1 MSAFDEKKLR
11 SSVGGSRGNT
21 AHARASLSWVV
32 AEAHISRRQIGL
44 KPRAACNVAQDL
56 CVKSDRSGEQSMKS
70 PIIKRSIMIA
80 SHRTSISLEEP
91 FWRGLKDIAARHETS
106 VQNVVASVHG
116 GRHRGNLSSS
126 LRQFVLEY
134 YRSNCCGKAEGR
146 KAQIM
151 GSHE

>member
-1 MSAFDEKKLR
+1 
-11 SSVGGSRGNT
+11 
-21 AHARASLSWVV
+21 
-32 AEAHISRRQIGL
+32 
-44 KPRAACNVAQDL
+44 L
-56 CVKSDRSGEQSMKS
+56 CVKSDRNGEKSMKS

-134 YRSNCCGKAEGR
+134 YRSNCCDKAEGR
-146 KAQIM
+146 KARIM
-151 GSHE
+151 GLHE